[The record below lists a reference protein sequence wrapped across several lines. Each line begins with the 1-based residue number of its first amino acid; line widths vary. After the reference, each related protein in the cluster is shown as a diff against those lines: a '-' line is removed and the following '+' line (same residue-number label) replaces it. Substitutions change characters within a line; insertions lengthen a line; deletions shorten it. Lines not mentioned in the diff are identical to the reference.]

1 MKKWT
6 FFATLLLAS
15 CAVAQQSPP
24 ALRGS
29 FIASTGPNQFLRGH
43 WSAQILP
50 ANKNAASGS
59 WILFSKTNQVLLEG
73 TWSAEKSARGWQGSW
88 SAQIKNAR
96 TISGTWNTATT
107 DFNGKTLADML
118 KRTAEKQIGGSWKR
132 GRAHGDWWLQH

>member
-6 FFATLLLAS
+6 LVAALILVA
-15 CAVAQQSPP
+15 CALAQQPP
-24 ALRGS
+24 PPLRGS
-29 FIASTGPNQFLRGH
+29 FIVSTGPNQFLRGQ

-88 SAQIKNAR
+88 SAQIKSSR
-96 TISGTWNTATT
+96 TISGTWNASTT
-107 DFNGKTLADML
+107 NLNGKTLEDML
-118 KRTAEKQIGGSWKR
+118 RRTREKQIGGSWKR